1 MKKLYF
7 LFILLITTGVSFG
20 QTVYVDELF
29 NYSDGNLVGSGGWAS
44 HSGAGSVPVQVVSS
58 EIILSHA
65 SGAREDVN
73 IPFSE
78 VTSGN
83 IYASFNIQVSD
94 TAPIS
99 GSDSEYFAHFN
110 SGAFRA
116 RVDVVPPS
124 GSGTGDDF
132 SLGIASTS
140 STAEVTWASDLT
152 FNTTYKVSVRYNIST
167 GVSTLWVDASAES
180 DTSISTAVSTG
191 TSINAFSFR
200 QSDSSSDETIT
211 VDNLV
216 VSDDFD
222 RTLSVQGVRN
232 EITNFSTYPNPVTN
246 GEFFI
251 NSASNADKNVQI
263 YDMLGKQ
270 VYTKNIT
277 ANEKV
282 DVANLNTGIYILKVV
297 EEGKTATRKL
307 VIK

>member
-7 LFILLITTGVSFG
+7 LFIALITSSVSFG

-29 NYSDGNLVGSGGWAS
+29 SYSDGDLTSAAAWSA
-44 HSGAGSVPVQVVSS
+44 HSGAGALPVQVSS
-58 EIILSHA
+58 NQIVLTHG
-65 SGAREDVN
+65 SGSREDVN
-73 IPFSE
+73 ISF
-78 VTSGN
+78 TSVSTGV
-83 IYASFNIQVSD
+83 IYASFDIQVSD

-110 SGAFRA
+110 SGAFKA

-124 GSGTGDDF
+124 GSGDF
-132 SLGIASTS
+132 SVGISTGG
-140 STAEVTWASDLT
+140 STAEATWATDLN
-152 FNTTYKVSVRYNIST
+152 FNTTYKITIRYDIDNDQSA
-167 GVSTLWVDASAES
+167 LWVDAAAET
-180 DTSISTAVSTG
+180 DTPISTPAG
-191 TSINAFSFR
+191 TSSESVDSFAFR
-200 QSDSSSDETIT
+200 QSNSSSDETIT

-222 RTLSVQGVRN
+222 RTLSVQGVRS
-232 EITNFSTYPNPVTN
+232 EIINFSTYPNPVTN

-270 VYTKNIT
+270 VYAKNVI